1 MADKKFEI
9 IEQLVVLKK
18 KSSGWST
25 ELNYVKWFDNEP
37 KYDIRDWNDD
47 HTRCGKGITLDEE
60 ELDALLS
67 YKKEGVDED
76 FEPEF

>member
-1 MADKKFEI
+1 MTDKKFEI